1 MAGMKIEK
9 NIFRE
14 YDIRGVAGV
23 DLTEEITF
31 KIGQAYGS
39 IAQEEKI
46 TKIAIGQDTRLSS
59 PLLAESLIKGITS
72 TGLDVLDLG
81 ICPTPSLYF
90 ALHQLEVGGGV
101 MVTGSHNPPEYNG
114 LKLCLGKEA
123 LYGEKI
129 QEILRVTE
137 EGNFKQGKGEV
148 VKIDIISRYTQY
160 LIDCFKDLSNDRR
173 IKIVIDCGNGTAGL
187 VVPKILKNLNCHLI
201 ELYTEPDGSFPHHH
215 PDPTVPEYLQ
225 DLIQVTL
232 KEKADLGIAYD
243 GDADRIGVID
253 EEGNIIWGDKLM
265 MIFSREILKFIPG
278 AKFIGEVKC
287 SDLLYQ
293 DIQGHG
299 GIPIMWKTG
308 HSLIKAKMKEEKAVL
323 AGEMSG
329 HIFFADRYFGFDDA
343 IYTTCRLIE
352 VLKKNKKK
360 LSKFLAD
367 LPTTFNTPEIRVN
380 CPDYLK
386 FKIVKEI
393 KEHFKRNYE
402 VIEIDGARI
411 KFPGGFG
418 LIRASNTQPVLVLR
432 FEAALEKDL
441 EEMRK
446 TVEDHLSYLIKT
458 YLAKPLFN
466 KS

>member
-343 IYTTCRLIE
+343 IYTTCRLTE
-352 VLKKNKKK
+352 VLKK
-360 LSKFLAD
+360 
-367 LPTTFNTPEIRVN
+367 IR
-380 CPDYLK
+380 
-386 FKIVKEI
+386 
-393 KEHFKRNYE
+393 R
-402 VIEIDGARI
+402 
-411 KFPGGFG
+411 
-418 LIRASNTQPVLVLR
+418 
-432 FEAALEKDL
+432 
-441 EEMRK
+441 
-446 TVEDHLSYLIKT
+446 SYLN
-458 YLAKPLFN
+458 F
-466 KS
+466 